1 MGFQPFR
8 SSETLNLLKGLK
20 KMKRTH
26 TCGELRTDHVDQSI
40 TLCGWV
46 DTVRDHGGILF
57 IDLRDRYGISQVV
70 CDPDDSAE
78 AAEVAK
84 STRPEYVIQVQG
96 SVRARPADMVN
107 DRLSTGAIE
116 VVGKVVT
123 VLNKSKTPP
132 FPLEEEKADKVSEEL
147 RMESRFLDLR
157 RASMQRRLQVRH
169 KMAIAVRKFMDA
181 QDFIEVET
189 PILTKSTPEGA
200 RDYLVPN
207 RVTPGTFYA
216 LPQAPQQYKQLLM
229 MGGLDRYFQLARC
242 FRDEDLRAD
251 RQPEFTQIDVEM
263 SFVDAEDLYGIIDG
277 LLADVMEASGHL
289 RPELPLPRLSWH
301 EAMDRFGSD
310 KPDLRFGWELTS
322 LAPVF
327 EGTQFKVFGN
337 VLKNGGVVKAINA
350 KGLAGVPI
358 RQIDEWT
365 ALAKTFGM
373 GGLAYIRV
381 QEDGTWKSPIVK
393 FFSDEEVEGLKTTL
407 NIEAGDLV
415 LFAASDDA
423 QVVNE
428 FLGRLRIE
436 TANQAG
442 IIPKNEFKF
451 TWVTEFPLFETNEAG
466 RLVPM
471 HHPFTAPLPEDA
483 AMLQTEPE
491 KVRAVAYDIVLNGVE
506 LGSGSIRIHDP
517 ELQGQ
522 MFDLLKIS
530 AEEKEARFG
539 HLLNAL
545 AFGAPPHGGIALGF
559 DRLALLMAGGNTIR
573 DVIAFPKNHKG
584 IDLLMDAPSPV
595 DAKQLH
601 DVHIQ
606 LDLPPEVE
614 A

>member
-1 MGFQPFR
+1 L
-8 SSETLNLLKGLK
+8 S
-20 KMKRTH
+20 
-26 TCGELRTDHVDQSI
+26 TDTI
-40 TLCGWV
+40 GGTTTLCGWV
-46 DTVRDHGGILF
+46 DTVRDHGGIIF
-57 IDLRDRYGISQVV
+57 IDLRDRYGITQVV
-70 CDPDDSAE
+70 CDPDE
-78 AAEVAK
+78 NAAATEIAK
-84 STRPEYVIQVQG
+84 STRPEYVLQVIG
-96 SVRARPADMVN
+96 TVRARPADMVN
-107 DRLSTGAIE
+107 TRLSTGSIE
-116 VVGKVVT
+116 VVGTEVVI
-123 VLNKSKTPP
+123 LNRSKTPP
-132 FPLEEEKADKVSEEL
+132 FPLEEAKAEKVHEEL
-147 RMESRFLDLR
+147 RLESRYLDLR
-157 RASMQRRLQVRH
+157 RPSMQQRLQKRH

-181 QDFIEVET
+181 QEFIEVET

-229 MGGLDRYFQLARC
+229 VGGMDRYFQMARC

-263 SFVDAEDLYGIIDG
+263 SFVDAEDLYGVIDG
-277 LLADVMEASGHL
+277 LLASVMEASGHPV
-289 RPELPLPRLSWH
+289 PELPLPRISWH
-301 EAMDRFGSD
+301 ESMDRFGSD
-310 KPDLRFGWELTS
+310 KPDLRFGWELKD

-327 EGTQFKVFGN
+327 EGTDFKVFGN
-337 VLKNGGVVKAINA
+337 VLKNGGCVKAINA

-365 ALAKTFGM
+365 ELAKSHGM
-373 GGLAYIRV
+373 GGLAFIRV
-381 QEDGTWKSPIVK
+381 QEDGSWKSPITK
-393 FFSDEEVEGLKTTL
+393 FFSEAEIEGLKTTL
-407 NIEAGDLV
+407 EIETGDLV
-415 LFAASDDA
+415 LFAASESA
-423 QVVNE
+423 LVVNE

-442 IIPKNEFKF
+442 IIPADEFKF

-471 HHPFTAPLPEDA
+471 HHPFTSPLPEDMHLLDSDPA
-483 AMLQTEPE
+483 ST
-491 KVRAVAYDIVLNGVE
+491 RAVAYDIVLNGVE

-517 ELQGQ
+517 VQQGK

-530 AEEKEARFG
+530 EEEKQSRFG

-545 AFGAPPHGGIALGF
+545 AYGAPPHGGIALGF

-584 IDLLMDAPSPV
+584 IDLMMDAPSRV

-606 LDLPPEVE
+606 LDLPPEAE

>member
-1 MGFQPFR
+1 MQ
-8 SSETLNLLKGLK
+8 
-20 KMKRTH
+20 RTH
-26 TCGELRTDHVDQSI
+26 TCGELCQDHIGETTV
-40 TLCGWV
+40 LCGWV
-46 DTVRDHGGILF
+46 DTVRDHGGIIF
-57 IDLRDRYGISQVV
+57 IDLRDRYGITQVV
-70 CDPDDSAE
+70 CDPDDN
-78 AAEVAK
+78 AAATEIAK
-84 STRPEYVIQVQG
+84 STRPEYVIKVNG
-96 SVRARPADMVN
+96 IVRGRPADMVN
-107 DRLSTGAIE
+107 PRLPTGGIE
-116 VVGKVVT
+116 VIGVEVSI
-123 VLNKSKTPP
+123 LNRSKTPP
-132 FPLEEEKADKVSEEL
+132 FPLEEAKAEKVSEEI
-147 RMESRFLDLR
+147 RMQSRFLDLR
-157 RASMQRRLQVRH
+157 RPSLQQRLQKRH
-169 KMAIAVRKFMDA
+169 KMSIAIRQFMDA

-229 MGGLDRYFQLARC
+229 MGGMDRYFQMARC

-263 SFVDAEDLYGIIDG
+263 SFVEAEDLYGIIDG
-277 LLADVMEASGHL
+277 LLASVMEASGHPV
-289 RPELPLPRLSWH
+289 PELPLPRITWH

-310 KPDLRFGWELTS
+310 KPDLRYGWELKN

-327 EGTQFKVFGN
+327 EGTEFKVFGK
-337 VLKNGGVVKAINA
+337 VIQGGGAVKAINA

-365 ALAKTFGM
+365 ELAKSHGM

-381 QEDGTWKSPIVK
+381 QEDGSWKSPIVK
-393 FFSDEEVEGLKTTL
+393 FFSEAEIEGLKSIL
-407 NIEAGDLV
+407 EIEIGDLI
-415 LFAASDDA
+415 LFAASDST

-442 IIPKNEFKF
+442 IIPKDQFKF
-451 TWVTEFPLFETNEAG
+451 TWVTEFPLFESNEAG

-471 HHPFTAPLPEDA
+471 HHPFTSPLPED
-483 AMLQTEPE
+483 MHLLDSEPL

-517 ELQGQ
+517 ERQGK

-530 AEEKEARFG
+530 EEEKQDRFG

-559 DRLALLMAGGNTIR
+559 DRLALLMAGGTTIR

-584 IDLLMDAPSPV
+584 IDLMMDAPSPV

-606 LDLPPEVE
+606 LDLPPVVE
-614 A
+614 SSNS